1 MAAARW
7 WARGGKPAT
16 APPSVGA
23 AKVASD
29 LAAFGAPPELVARW
43 NKAAAGA
50 DQDEETSNFLVR
62 PDCWLAVRLFC
73 TLETQWHWVGLGLVG
88 ASRTGLR
95 YEAVEITARLSKM
108 TLNPALFTDLRVM
121 ERAALDELAM
131 AAREDARRQR
141 AQPGKAGKKRGKR
154 S

>member
-43 NKAAAGA
+43 SKAAAA

-62 PDCWLAVRLFC
+62 PDCWRAVRLFC
-73 TLETQWHWVGLGLVG
+73 ALETQWHWVGLGLVG

-108 TLNPALFTDLRVM
+108 TLNPTLFADLRVM
-121 ERAALDELAM
+121 EGAALDELAM
-131 AAREDARRQR
+131 AAREDARRER
-141 AQPGKAGKKRGKR
+141 GRVDKAGKKRGKR